1 MPWTPWMAKWPQL
14 IPCRRRR
21 SVKPSSVSKVPRKKQ
36 RMDVSKSKGKSGSML
51 YVRGIFTERFT
62 TSDRLYLAKDL
73 EAVAKGLTAEKSATL
88 VKRSKMGSGCKDEMQ
103 KVCEKLAKVADI
115 QSNPFGET
123 RLLVLKPQKKQVLDS
138 CSTNA
143 NIGVLVSSQALQLTV
158 AGESMQLPAGQALG
172 VDFCLEVTIEAD
184 VAATVLFGQDRP

>member
-1 MPWTPWMAKWPQL
+1 MSQ
-14 IPCRRRR
+14 
-21 SVKPSSVSKVPRKKQ
+21 VPGLKEVFSFAEIVDNALDALDGQVATFDPMQKRKKQ

-62 TSDRLYLAKDL
+62 PSDRLHLAKDL
-73 EAVAKGLTAEKSATL
+73 EAIAKGLMAEKSATM

-103 KVCEKLAKVADI
+103 KVCEKLTKVPDI

-123 RLLVLKPQKKQVLDS
+123 RVLVLKPQKKQVLDT

-143 NIGVLVSSQALQLTV
+143 NIGV
-158 AGESMQLPAGQALG
+158 
-172 VDFCLEVTIEAD
+172 
-184 VAATVLFGQDRP
+184 VAA